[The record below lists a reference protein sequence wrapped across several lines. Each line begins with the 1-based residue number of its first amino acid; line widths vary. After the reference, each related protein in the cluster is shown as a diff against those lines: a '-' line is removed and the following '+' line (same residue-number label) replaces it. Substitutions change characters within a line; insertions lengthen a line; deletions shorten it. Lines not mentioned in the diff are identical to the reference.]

1 MEGDSRVKINWFTLL
16 FELIVRVDVRV
27 ENIYVYIFILLIER
41 GDDFGL
47 GDVIVFLFSLRDF
60 RVT

>member
-1 MEGDSRVKINWFTLL
+1 ML
-16 FELIVRVDVRV
+16 ELRI
-27 ENIYVYIFILLIER
+27 YIFILLIER

-47 GDVIVFLFSLRDF
+47 RDVIVFLFSLRDF